1 MSDSKPKVVVMM
13 EGGVIHDIL
22 SSVPMEVLVLDADTE
37 GADEDRIQ
45 EIVLLDDEG
54 NPSDMREENYVSM
67 WDVPGEPNNVE
78 HYFNQVGEE
87 KSDADEMVSEVQ
99 GTEGKGE

>member
-13 EGGVIHDIL
+13 EGGVIYDIL
-22 SSVPMEVLVLDADTE
+22 SSVPMEVLILDADTE

-54 NPSDMREENYVSM
+54 NPSDMTEENYVSM
-67 WDVPGEPNNVE
+67 WDVPGDPNIVE
-78 HYFNQVGEE
+78 HYFNQAGEE

>member
-1 MSDSKPKVVVMM
+1 MSDSKPKVVVMV

-22 SSVPMEVLVLDADTE
+22 SNVAMEVLVLDADTE

-54 NPSDMREENYVSM
+54 SPSDMKEENYVSM
-67 WDVPGEPNNVE
+67 WDIPGETNIVE
-78 HYFNQVGEE
+78 HYFKQVEE
-87 KSDADEMVSEVQ
+87 PKN
-99 GTEGKGE
+99 G